1 MLDQLEMA
9 RRHYEQIQPDPASEI
24 TEYGV
29 EQRTDWLKRNVC
41 PIVAE
46 LIPRPDFQKHV
57 TWPIE
62 RLGGSTLCEE
72 RSRVGS
78 IDTALVAYASALAAF
93 AEQPDIQQRLLCLG
107 PHNGWLAEGDPQGQD
122 PVVSKERGKPIP
134 LGVSTMEFIASRP
147 WRDLVSIYDYFSPVS
162 DLNLTNP
169 PKNEVGER
177 VRHASFAL
185 VFRPSL
191 QVPGD
196 YVSRCMWIRLE
207 NWMTLLQRFWVRCHT
222 ALQRCPQGGG
232 KSWDV
237 VTQARETLHECSE
250 AIRLMCF
257 EDSKARLRDSCIV
270 LLQIFAAYRPE
281 ADLKWLGLPSDF
293 IRANANTLPFHVQ
306 HHHGTVITERVMAA
320 LLDVSDRYRQR
331 VEPKDVI
338 RDACRSHALVLI
350 RGVGVQTVI
359 WKGKEVEFDW
369 TSTRALWDF
378 LVVLTERAL
387 EGLAVDSHI
396 WRHRKYDTK
405 PAPLKD
411 CKHHLKQRKILPD
424 DLFEKI
430 EPAGRGSYKLDLRP
444 EEICLLQY
452 SDDEQIVP
460 YRPTSKPT
468 FPLDAPIAEE

>member
-1 MLDQLEMA
+1 MA
-9 RRHYEQIQPDPASEI
+9 RRRYEQIQPDPASEV
-24 TEYGV
+24 TEYGARAAN
-29 EQRTDWLKRNVC
+29 ELAETKRVSNLT
-41 PIVAE
+41 E
-46 LIPRPDFQKHV
+46 LILRPDFQKHV

-62 RLGGSTLCEE
+62 RLGGSMLCEE

-78 IDTALVAYASALAAF
+78 VDTALVACASALAAF
-93 AEQPDIQQRLLCLG
+93 AEQPDIQQQLLCLG
-107 PHNGWLAEGDPQGQD
+107 PFNGWLAEGDPQGQD
-122 PVVSKERGKPIP
+122 PVASKERGKPIP

-147 WRDLVSIYDYFSPVS
+147 WRDLVSIYDYFSPFS

-169 PKNEVGER
+169 PKNEDGEL
-177 VRHASFAL
+177 VRHASF
-185 VFRPSL
+185 VPVVRPSL

-207 NWMTLLQRFWVRCHT
+207 YWMMLLQRFWVRCHT
-222 ALQRCPQGGG
+222 TLQRCSQGGG
-232 KSWDV
+232 KSWDL
-237 VTQARETLHECSE
+237 VTQARATLHERSE

-257 EDSKARLRDSCIV
+257 EGSKARLRDSCIV

-320 LLDVSDRYRQR
+320 LLDLSDRYRQR
-331 VEPKDVI
+331 VEPEDVI
-338 RDACRSHALVLI
+338 RDACRSHALVLV
-350 RGVGVQTVI
+350 RGVGIQTVI
-359 WKGKEVEFDW
+359 WKGKEVKFDW

-378 LVVLTERAL
+378 FVVLTERAL
-387 EGLAVDSHI
+387 EGFAVDSHL

-411 CKHHLKQRKILPD
+411 CKHHLKQREILPD

-430 EPAGRGSYKLDLRP
+430 VSAGRGSYKLNLRP

-468 FPLDAPIAEE
+468 FPLDAPLAEQ